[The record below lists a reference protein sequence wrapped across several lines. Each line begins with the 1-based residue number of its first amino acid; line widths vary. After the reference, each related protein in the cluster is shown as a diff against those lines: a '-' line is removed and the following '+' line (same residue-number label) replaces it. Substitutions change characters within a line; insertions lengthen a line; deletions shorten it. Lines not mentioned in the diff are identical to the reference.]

1 MDVWSFG
8 VMLLEV
14 TSGNLF
20 SWLSPLNKIAFQAG
34 RQEAPVALSR
44 KALPS
49 DDLWFDG
56 LWQLLEQLLHPAP
69 DRRPSMDLVLLSD
82 FFTSDRFALD
92 KNSTPIDRKF
102 RTLNSHLDALRR
114 SSGRLPAHTI
124 AVRSEQTALEDM
136 LQAFAQEELPICKA
150 FIISWGPTSLRKPL
164 QEVMDLALLQLSN
177 GSGLFQQCDEAV
189 KLHRT
194 YLPPVWKENNQHPV
208 SAHTRLLKQYKACGR
223 ILAKCLL
230 EGIHVPVSFSA
241 ALHCMLVGDELLSS
255 SADECIAMLADF
267 DPEEAQRLRQVLAV
281 HHGNGN
287 ELMLSVGSI
296 LGTSEATLVTD
307 ATKEGVV
314 CCKVRA

>member
-1 MDVWSFG
+1 M
-8 VMLLEV
+8 
-14 TSGNLF
+14 
-20 SWLSPLNKIAFQAG
+20 
-34 RQEAPVALSR
+34 
-44 KALPS
+44 
-49 DDLWFDG
+49 
-56 LWQLLEQLLHPAP
+56 
-69 DRRPSMDLVLLSD
+69 
-82 FFTSDRFALD
+82 
-92 KNSTPIDRKF
+92 
-102 RTLNSHLDALRR
+102 
-114 SSGRLPAHTI
+114 
-124 AVRSEQTALEDM
+124 
-136 LQAFAQEELPICKA
+136 
-150 FIISWGPTSLRKPL
+150 
-164 QEVMDLALLQLSN
+164 
-177 GSGLFQQCDEAV
+177 
-189 KLHRT
+189 
-194 YLPPVWKENNQHPV
+194 
-208 SAHTRLLKQYKACGR
+208 KQYKACGR

>member
-1 MDVWSFG
+1 
-8 VMLLEV
+8 MLLEV

-69 DRRPSMDLVLLSD
+69 DRRPSMDLFLLSD

-150 FIISWGPTSLRKPL
+150 FIISCGPTSLRKPL

-194 YLPPVWKENNQHPV
+194 YLPPV
-208 SAHTRLLKQYKACGR
+208 
-223 ILAKCLL
+223 
-230 EGIHVPVSFSA
+230 
-241 ALHCMLVGDELLSS
+241 
-255 SADECIAMLADF
+255 
-267 DPEEAQRLRQVLAV
+267 
-281 HHGNGN
+281 
-287 ELMLSVGSI
+287 
-296 LGTSEATLVTD
+296 
-307 ATKEGVV
+307 
-314 CCKVRA
+314 

>member
-1 MDVWSFG
+1 
-8 VMLLEV
+8 MLLEV

-69 DRRPSMDLVLLSD
+69 DRRPSMDLV
-82 FFTSDRFALD
+82 DRFALD

-150 FIISWGPTSLRKPL
+150 FIISCGPTSLRKPL

-194 YLPPVWKENNQHPV
+194 YLPPV
-208 SAHTRLLKQYKACGR
+208 
-223 ILAKCLL
+223 
-230 EGIHVPVSFSA
+230 
-241 ALHCMLVGDELLSS
+241 
-255 SADECIAMLADF
+255 
-267 DPEEAQRLRQVLAV
+267 
-281 HHGNGN
+281 
-287 ELMLSVGSI
+287 
-296 LGTSEATLVTD
+296 
-307 ATKEGVV
+307 
-314 CCKVRA
+314 